1 MEGESAPPPA
11 TAPDGTPPARLG
23 VELAQLRHA
32 RAMTGQALASSVGI
46 SQSTISKIENGLLRP
61 NPADVERIAR
71 TLQAPPELVRHLVDL
86 AERLQSTAARRAPR
100 RRGAV
105 TGVETR
111 RQGVSLDQEEIL
123 DAEREATLIRE
134 FEPILLPGLIQ
145 ISEYARRVVNGYHRI
160 TIGGDEGAWY
170 QRTAEKVS
178 LRIRRQNLL
187 YDGTRRFEFILMES
201 VLGNRFAPPE
211 YMIAQIKRIAAVAEL
226 DNVTVRIVP
235 SSAEL
240 EYPHVQGFTI
250 LDDSLVVVETLEAT
264 GFSHPDQ
271 VRIYAKIFEEY
282 AALTAP
288 DLDGILAG
296 YTRSYAELL
305 APRRPTAGTAGSA
318 GTVGNS
324 GAPSAAVAP
333 GEPPSAGEPTS
344 GRNPTPGGELTP
356 PPETA
361 APG

>member
-1 MEGESAPPPA
+1 MEGGDVPRAA
-11 TAPDGTPPARLG
+11 AAPDATPPDGLG
-23 VELAQLRHA
+23 FELAQLRHS
-32 RAMTGQALASSVGI
+32 RGITGQALASSVGI

-61 NPADVERIAR
+61 SPADVDRIAR
-71 TLQAPPELVRHLVDL
+71 TLQAPPDHVRHLVDL
-86 AERLQSTAARRAPR
+86 AERLQSTAARRGPR
-100 RRGAV
+100 RRAA
-105 TGVETR
+105 GVETR
-111 RQGVSLDQEEIL
+111 TQGVSLDQEEIL

-178 LRIRRQNLL
+178 LRIKRQNLL
-187 YDGTRRFEFILMES
+187 YDATRRFEFILMES

-226 DNVTVRIVP
+226 ENVTVRIVP

-264 GFSHPDQ
+264 GYSHPDQ
-271 VRIYAKIFEEY
+271 IRIYAKIFEEY
-282 AALTAP
+282 AELTAS
-288 DLDGILAG
+288 DLHEILAR
-296 YTRSYAELL
+296 YTRTYAELL
-305 APRRPTAGTAGSA
+305 APRRPASADPATARTAA
-318 GTVGNS
+318 NT
-324 GAPSAAVAP
+324 APVQTD
-333 GEPPSAGEPTS
+333 PTR
-344 GRNPTPGGELTP
+344 GDDLTP

>member
-1 MEGESAPPPA
+1 MEGEGAPPAA
-11 TAPDGTPPARLG
+11 TASDDTPPARLG
-23 VELAQLRHA
+23 VELAQLRHS

-61 NPADVERIAR
+61 SPADVERIAR
-71 TLQAPPELVRHLVDL
+71 TLQAPPDLVRHLVDL

-100 RRGAV
+100 RRAAA
-105 TGVETR
+105 GVETR
-111 RQGVSLDQEEIL
+111 RQGISLDQEEIL

-187 YDGTRRFEFILMES
+187 YDATRRFEFILMES

-288 DLDGILAG
+288 DLDEILAG

-305 APRRPTAGTAGSA
+305 APRRPATGTGTGTAIDP
-318 GTVGNS
+318 
-324 GAPSAAVAP
+324 GAASAAAAAP
-333 GEPPSAGEPTS
+333 AEPAL
-344 GRNPTPGGELTP
+344 GGELNP